1 MIPALRSGPAAG
13 TETVVNLAQL
23 LQQLKADERFTR
35 NVTRWE
41 VLPPTGAREEDY
53 PDTLDRRLVDV
64 MRGRGIDRLYCHQAE
79 SIRLAAQK
87 RSFVVPTPTASGKT
101 LCYNLPVLDTMLRN
115 PHARALYLFPTK
127 ALSQDQ
133 MHEVHGVIEDL
144 GADIGVYTFDG
155 DTPETARRAI
165 RSSGHIVVT
174 NPDML
179 HQGIL
184 PHHTLWV
191 KLFENLEYVVID
203 EIHQYRGVFGSHVA
217 NVLRRL
223 RRIAGFYGANP
234 RFICCSATIA
244 NPRELAER
252 LTGVEMAEVAE
263 NGAPRGEKHF
273 IFYNPPVVNRELG
286 IRQSVVKTA
295 RRIAERFM
303 GSGAQLIV
311 FARSRMRVELLL
323 TYLEKAGH
331 RVGLQSGEVRGYRGG
346 YLPNERRAIE
356 KGLRDGTVSTVVST
370 NALEL
375 GIDIGRLDACV
386 MAGYAGTVASTWQQA
401 GRAGRRQNLSA
412 VVLVAS
418 SSPGDQYII
427 NNPDFFFGRSPEHA
441 TLDPDNLVILMSHLK
456 CAAFELPFDEDE
468 LYGGRRV
475 TEILDYLV
483 ECGVL
488 HRGEGRYHW
497 MADTYPAEDVS
508 LRSAA
513 PDNVVIIDRSI
524 PGGRV
529 IGEMD
534 LFSAQEM
541 LHDDALY
548 LHGAQQY
555 HVDKLDWDRREAHVQ
570 PVTVEYYTDA
580 QRKSELKTL
589 TADQDRPLGF
599 GRAAVGEVG
608 LVSKVTV
615 YKKIKLGTHENVGA
629 GRVHLP
635 EMEMHTTSFWWELP
649 DNLAGP
655 GDPDAPLQA
664 AMAADGLDLG
674 DALKGLAHLLG
685 RVAPV
690 FIMADPGDLH
700 ATAMVRSPFTD
711 RPTLYL
717 YDSCPG
723 GVGFA
728 RRIFDQ
734 FEEIAEAAR
743 SHLRGCPCP
752 SGCPACTG
760 PALESGGTSRDGV
773 AWLLDRLAAAGPD
786 LAAERAEG
794 RA

>member
-1 MIPALRSGPAAG
+1 M
-13 TETVVNLAQL
+13 NLVQL
-23 LQQLKADERFTR
+23 LQQLRSDEKFLRH
-35 NVTRWE
+35 VTRWE
-41 VLPPTGAREEDY
+41 VIPPEDGTYRPY
-53 PDTLDRRLVDV
+53 PEKLDPRLVDV
-64 MRGRGIDRLYCHQAE
+64 LRKRGIDRLYSHQAE
-79 SIRLAAQK
+79 AVELAAQGQ
-87 RSFVVPTPTASGKT
+87 SFVVPTPTASGKT
-101 LCYNLPVLDTMLRN
+101 LCYNLPVLDTMLAN
-115 PHARALYLFPTK
+115 PQARALYLFPTK

-133 MHEVHGVIEDL
+133 MHEVHSLVTDL
-144 GADIGVYTFDG
+144 GVDIKTFTFDG
-155 DTPETARRAI
+155 DTPETARKAI

-179 HQGIL
+179 HQGVL

-191 KLFENLEYVVID
+191 KLFENLKYVVVD
-203 EIHQYRGVFGSHVA
+203 EVHQYRGVFGSHVA

-223 RRIAGFYGANP
+223 QRVARFYGADP
-234 RFICCSATIA
+234 QFICCSATIA
-244 NPRELAER
+244 NPRELAGR
-252 LTGVEMAEVAE
+252 LVGRDVEEISR

-273 IFYNPPVVNRELG
+273 IFYNPPVVNPELG
-286 IRQSVVKTA
+286 IRQSVVKTT

-303 GSGAQLIV
+303 GSGAQMIV

-323 TYLEKAGH
+323 TYLEKAGR
-331 RVGLQSGEVRGYRGG
+331 RVGIKSGEVRGYRGG

-356 KGLRDGTVSTVVST
+356 NGLRTGEVKTVVST

-375 GIDIGRLDACV
+375 GIDIGRLDVCI

-418 SSPGDQYII
+418 SNPADQYII
-427 NNPDFFFGRSPEHA
+427 NNPDYFLGRSPEHA

-456 CAAFELPFDEDE
+456 CAAFELPFLADEE
-468 LYGGRRV
+468 YGGTRV
-475 TEILDYLV
+475 TEILDYLA
-483 ECGVL
+483 EQGVL
-488 HRGEGRYHW
+488 HKGPDRYHW

-513 PDNVVIIDRSI
+513 PDNVVIIDQSI
-524 PGGRV
+524 PGGRI

-555 HVDKLDWDRREAHVQ
+555 HVDQLDWDRREAHVQ
-570 PVTVEYYTDA
+570 PVKVNYYTDA

-589 TADQDRPLGF
+589 TADEERPLRH
-599 GRAAVGEVG
+599 GRLAVGEVG

-635 EMEMHTTSFWWELP
+635 EMEMHTTAFWWEIP
-649 DNLAGP
+649 DTLVEEMSNA
-655 GDPDAPLQA
+655 
-664 AMAADGLDLG
+664 GLDLG

-690 FIMADPGDLH
+690 FIMSDPGDLH
-700 ATAMVRSPFTD
+700 ATAMVRSPFTGQ
-711 RPTLYL
+711 PTLYL
-717 YDSCPG
+717 YDAFPG

-728 RRIFDQ
+728 RRIYDQ
-734 FEEIAEAAR
+734 FEEICASAR
-743 SHLRGCPCP
+743 KHLGICPCP
-752 SGCPACTG
+752 QGCPSCTG
-760 PALESGGTSRDGV
+760 PGTESGSTARDGA
-773 AWLLDRLAAAGPD
+773 AWLLSRVLPAEADIAAG
-786 LAAERAEG
+786 G
-794 RA
+794 

>member
-1 MIPALRSGPAAG
+1 M
-13 TETVVNLAQL
+13 NLAQL
-23 LQQLKADERFTR
+23 LDTLRADDTFTR

-41 VLPPTGAREEDY
+41 TFPPRAARHAPF
-53 PDTLDRRLVDV
+53 PDQLDPRLVDV
-64 MRGRGIDRLYCHQAE
+64 YRRRGIAELYTHQAQA
-79 SIRLAAQK
+79 IAHAQAH
-87 RSFVVPTPTASGKT
+87 RPFVVVTPTASGKT
-101 LCYNLPVLDTMLRN
+101 LCYNIPVLDAILKD
-115 PHARALYLFPTK
+115 PQARALYLFPTK

-133 MHEVHGVIEDL
+133 MHEVHGVVTDL
-144 GADIGVYTFDG
+144 GVDIRTYTFDG

-191 KLFENLEYVVID
+191 KLFENLKYVVVD
-203 EIHQYRGVFGSHVA
+203 EVHQYRGVFGSHVA

-223 RRIAGFYGANP
+223 RRVARFYGADP
-234 RFICCSATIA
+234 QFICCSATIA
-244 NPRELAER
+244 NPRELAMR
-252 LTGVEMAEVAE
+252 LTGLDMDEVAE

-273 IFYNPPVVNRELG
+273 VFYNPPVVNAELG
-286 IRQSVVKTA
+286 IRQSVVKTT
-295 RRIAERFM
+295 RGIAERFM
-303 GSGAQLIV
+303 GSGAQMII

-323 TYLEKAGH
+323 TYLEKAGR
-331 RVGLQSGEVRGYRGG
+331 RVGIKSGEVRGYRGG
-346 YLPNERRAIE
+346 YLPGERRAIE
-356 KGLRDGTVSTVVST
+356 QGLRDGKVTTVVST

-375 GIDIGRLDACV
+375 GIDIGRLDVCL

-418 SSPGDQYII
+418 SSPADQYII
-427 NNPDFFFGRSPEHA
+427 NNPDYFLGRSPEHA

-456 CAAFELPFDEDE
+456 CAAFELPFLAEE
-468 LYGGRRV
+468 RYGGKNV
-475 TEILDYLV
+475 TEILDYLA
-483 ECGVL
+483 EMGVL
-488 HRGEGRYHW
+488 HRGQGRYHW

-513 PDNVVIIDRSI
+513 PDNVVIIDQSR
-524 PGGRV
+524 PGGTV

-541 LHDDALY
+541 LHDDAVY
-548 LHGAQQY
+548 IHGAQQY
-555 HVDKLDWDRREAHVQ
+555 HVDRLDWDRREAHVQ
-570 PVTVEYYTDA
+570 PVRVDYYTDA

-589 TADQDRPLGF
+589 TAELHRPLRN
-599 GRAAVGEVG
+599 GRLAVGEVG

-649 DNLAGP
+649 EMLV
-655 GDPDAPLQA
+655 QE
-664 AMAADGLDLG
+664 MANAGLDLG

-690 FIMADPGDLH
+690 FIMADPADLH
-700 ATAMVRSPFTD
+700 ATAMVRSPFTGQ
-711 RPTLYL
+711 PTLYL
-717 YDSCPG
+717 YDAFPG

-734 FEEIAEAAR
+734 FEEICQSAR
-743 SHLRGCPCP
+743 RHLSICPCEKGCP
-752 SGCPACTG
+752 SCTG
-760 PALESGGTSRDGV
+760 PGTESGSTARQGS
-773 AWLLDRLAAAGPD
+773 AWLLSRVQPAPDEPPAPGAGE
-786 LAAERAEG
+786 ATG
-794 RA
+794 G

>member
-1 MIPALRSGPAAG
+1 M
-13 TETVVNLAQL
+13 NLAQL
-23 LQQLKADERFTR
+23 LDQLRADDRFLR

-41 VLPPTGAREEDY
+41 VLPPEPARLAEIPAE
-53 PDTLDRRLVDV
+53 LDPRLAAVLA
-64 MRGRGIDRLYCHQAE
+64 GRGIERLYSHQAAAV
-79 SIRLAAQK
+79 RLALQG
-87 RSFVVPTPTASGKT
+87 RSLVVPTPTASGKT
-101 LCYNLPVLDTMLRN
+101 LCYNLPVLDTILRE
-115 PHARALYLFPTK
+115 PQARALYLFPTK

-133 MHEVHGVIEDL
+133 MHEVHGLVTDL
-144 GADIGVYTFDG
+144 GADIKTFTFDG

-191 KLFENLEYVVID
+191 KLFENLRYVVVD
-203 EIHQYRGVFGSHVA
+203 EVHHYRGVFGSHVA

-223 RRIAGFYGANP
+223 QRIARFHGADP
-234 RFICCSATIA
+234 VFICCSATIA
-244 NPRELAER
+244 NPQELAER
-252 LTGVEMAEVAE
+252 LVGREVAVVDE

-273 IFYNPPVVNRELG
+273 IFYNPPVVNAELG
-286 IRQSVVKTA
+286 IRQSVVKTTRA
-295 RRIAERFM
+295 LAERFM
-303 GSGAQLIV
+303 ATGCQLIV

-323 TYLEKAGH
+323 TYLEKSGR
-331 RVGLQSGEVRGYRGG
+331 RVGIKSGDVRGYRGG

-356 KGLRDGTVSTVVST
+356 QGLRDGSVTTVVST

-375 GIDIGRLDACV
+375 GIDIGRLDVCI
-386 MAGYAGTVASTWQQA
+386 MAGYAGTIASTWQQA
-401 GRAGRRQNLSA
+401 GRAGRRQNLSC

-418 SSPGDQYII
+418 SSPADQYIVG
-427 NNPDFFFGRSPEHA
+427 NPDYFFGRSPEHA

-456 CAAFELPFDEDE
+456 CAAFELPFTVDER
-468 LYGGRRV
+468 YGGQQV
-475 TEILDYLV
+475 QEILGYLADQ
-483 ECGVL
+483 GVL
-488 HRGEGRYHW
+488 HRGGDRFHW

-513 PDNVVIIDRSI
+513 PDNVVIIDRSV

-541 LHDDALY
+541 LHDDAIY
-548 LHGAQQY
+548 IHGAQQH
-555 HVDKLDWDRREAHVQ
+555 HVDKLDWERREAHVE
-570 PVTVEYYTDA
+570 PVVVDYYTDA

-589 TADQDRPLGF
+589 TAEEDRPF
-599 GRAAVGEVG
+599 ACGRLAVGEVG
-608 LVSKVTV
+608 LISKVTV

-649 DNLAGP
+649 DDLAAELAGL
-655 GDPDAPLQA
+655 GR
-664 AMAADGLDLG
+664 DLG

-690 FIMADPGDLH
+690 FVMADPSDLH
-700 ATAMVRSPFTD
+700 ATAMVRSPFTGL
-711 RPTLYL
+711 PTLYL
-717 YDSCPG
+717 YDSFPG

-734 FEEIAEAAR
+734 FEEICAAAL
-743 SHLRGCPCP
+743 SHGRGCPCG
-752 SGCPACTG
+752 SGCPSCVGA
-760 PALESGGTSRDGV
+760 AVESGTTARDGAV
-773 AWLLDRLAAAGPD
+773 WLLA
-786 LAAERAEG
+786 RAVG
-794 RA
+794 V

>member
-1 MIPALRSGPAAG
+1 L
-13 TETVVNLAQL
+13 NLAQL
-23 LQQLKADERFTR
+23 LAQLKTDERFLR
-35 NVTRWE
+35 NVCRWE
-41 VLPPTGAREEDY
+41 VLPPEPARYADF
-53 PDTLDRRLVDV
+53 PQDLDPRLVDV
-64 MRGRGIDRLYCHQAE
+64 LKKRGVDRLYSHQKEAVD
-79 SIRLAAQK
+79 LALGGA
-87 RSFVVPTPTASGKT
+87 SFVVPTPTASGKT
-101 LCYNLPVLDTMLRN
+101 LCYNLPVLDSILRN

-133 MHEVHGVIEDL
+133 MHEVHGMVTDL
-144 GADIGVYTFDG
+144 GVDIKTFTFDG

-191 KLFENLEYVVID
+191 KLFENLKYVVVD
-203 EIHQYRGVFGSHVA
+203 EVHNYRGVFGSHVG

-223 RRIAGFYGANP
+223 RRVANFYGSDP
-234 RFICCSATIA
+234 QFICCSATIA
-244 NPRELAER
+244 NPVELASR
-252 LTGVEMAEVAE
+252 LTGLEMKEVAR

-286 IRQSVVKTA
+286 IRQSVIKTT
-295 RRIAERFM
+295 RSIAERFM
-303 GSGAQLIV
+303 SSGAQVIV

-323 TYLEKAGH
+323 TYLEKAGR
-331 RVGLQSGEVRGYRGG
+331 RVGIKSGEVRGYRGG
-346 YLPNERRAIE
+346 YLPGERRAIE
-356 KGLRDGTVSTVVST
+356 RGLRDGTVTTVVST

-375 GIDIGRLDACV
+375 GIDIGRLDVCI

-418 SSPGDQYII
+418 SSPADQYII
-427 NNPDFFFGRSPEHA
+427 NNPDYFFGRSPEHA
-441 TLDPDNLVILMSHLK
+441 SLDPDNLIILMSHLK
-456 CAAFELPFDEDE
+456 CAAFELPFTEDE
-468 LYGGRRV
+468 EFGGRPV
-475 TEILDYLV
+475 TEILDYLT
-483 ECGVL
+483 EQRVL
-488 HRGEGRYHW
+488 HRSEGRYHW

-513 PDNVVIIDRSI
+513 PDNVVIIDRSVT
-524 PGGRV
+524 GGRV

-541 LHDDALY
+541 LHDDAVY
-548 LHGAQQY
+548 IHGAQQY
-555 HVDKLDWDRREAHVQ
+555 HVDRLDWDRREAHVQ

-589 TADQDRPLGF
+589 TAEDNRKFSF
-599 GRAAVGEVG
+599 GDLALGEVG

-615 YKKIKLGTHENVGA
+615 FKKIKLGTHENVGA

-649 DNLAGP
+649 
-655 GDPDAPLQA
+655 PDLVT
-664 AMAADGLDLG
+664 AMGGAELDLG

-690 FIMADPGDLH
+690 FIMADPADLH
-700 ATAMVRSPFTD
+700 ATAMIRSPFTGL
-711 RPTLYL
+711 PTLYM
-717 YDSCPG
+717 YDAFPG
-723 GVGFA
+723 GVGYA
-728 RRIFDQ
+728 NRIYEQ
-734 FEEIAEAAR
+734 FEEICLAAR
-743 SHLRGCPCP
+743 RHLEQCPCEKGCPSCV
-752 SGCPACTG
+752 G
-760 PALESGGTSRDGV
+760 PAVESGTTARRGAS
-773 AWLLDRLAAAGPD
+773 WLLAKTGLAAGEA
-786 LAAERAEG
+786 
-794 RA
+794 

>member
-1 MIPALRSGPAAG
+1 L
-13 TETVVNLAQL
+13 NLAQL
-23 LQQLKADERFTR
+23 LQHLKTDDRFTR

-41 VLPPTGAREEDY
+41 VLPAQPAQHAPY
-53 PDTLDRRLVDV
+53 PAELDPRLVQV
-64 MRGRGIDRLYCHQAE
+64 MRERGIAELYCHQAE
-79 SIRLAAQK
+79 AVQHAAAG
-87 RSFVVPTPTASGKT
+87 RHFVVPTPTASGKT
-101 LCYNLPVLDTMLRN
+101 LCYNLPVLDSILKN

-133 MHEVHGVIEDL
+133 MHEVHGIVSDL
-144 GADIGVYTFDG
+144 GVDIKTFTFDG

-191 KLFENLEYVVID
+191 KLFENLKYVVVD
-203 EIHQYRGVFGSHVA
+203 EVHQYRGVFGSHVA

-223 RRIAGFYGANP
+223 RRVARFYGADP
-234 RFICCSATIA
+234 QFICCSATIA
-244 NPRELAER
+244 NPAELASR
-252 LTGVEMAEVAE
+252 LTGLDMEEIAR

-273 IFYNPPVVNRELG
+273 VFYNPPVVNQELG
-286 IRQSVVKTA
+286 IRQSVIKTT

-303 GSGAQLIV
+303 GSGAQMIV

-323 TYLEKAGH
+323 TYLEKAGR
-331 RVGLQSGEVRGYRGG
+331 RVGIKSGDVRGYRGG
-346 YLPNERRAIE
+346 YLPGERRAIE
-356 KGLRDGTVSTVVST
+356 QGLREGSVTTVVST

-375 GIDIGRLDACV
+375 GIDIGRLDVCI

-427 NNPDFFFGRSPEHA
+427 NHPDYFFGRSPEHA
-441 TLDPDNLVILMSHLK
+441 TLDPDNLVILLSHLK
-456 CAAFELPFDEDE
+456 CAAFELPFLAGEE
-468 LYGGRRV
+468 YGDQEIS
-475 TEILDYLV
+475 EILDYLV
-483 ECGVL
+483 DQGVL
-488 HRGEGRYHW
+488 HRSGDRYHW

-513 PDNVVIIDRSI
+513 PDNVVIIDHRL

-541 LHDDALY
+541 LHDDAVY

-555 HVDKLDWDRREAHVQ
+555 HVDKLDWERREAHVM

-589 TADQDRPLGF
+589 TAEEQRPYSF
-599 GRAAVGEVG
+599 GELAVGEIG

-635 EMEMHTTSFWWELP
+635 EIEMHTVSFWWELP
-649 DNLAGP
+649 EEVITEIA
-655 GDPDAPLQA
+655 DA
-664 AMAADGLDLG
+664 GLDLG
-674 DALKGLAHLLG
+674 DGLKGLAHLLG

-690 FIMADPGDLH
+690 FVMADPGDLH

-711 RPTLYL
+711 RPTLYI
-717 YDSCPG
+717 YDAFPG
-723 GVGFA
+723 GVGYA
-728 RRIFDQ
+728 RRIHLQFD
-734 FEEIAEAAR
+734 EICASAREHLGACPCEKGCPSCVGPAVESGSTARQAATWLLNRAGMAAAEA
-743 SHLRGCPCP
+743 
-752 SGCPACTG
+752 
-760 PALESGGTSRDGV
+760 
-773 AWLLDRLAAAGPD
+773 
-786 LAAERAEG
+786 
-794 RA
+794 